1 MGVDEDQ
8 GLRFFCL
15 WRDKRIDQ
23 TFSEIVLAFQYG
35 QACQAHS
42 LEIGSLQS
50 FIIDINAVML
60 NSLKVR
66 AIEIR
71 QSQLKVK
78 LTLITFVGRYGQ
90 GIKK

>member
-60 NSLKVR
+60 INPIFPSN
-66 AIEIR
+66 IE
-71 QSQLKVK
+71 
-78 LTLITFVGRYGQ
+78 TLVVTTTFDVISRKPFY
-90 GIKK
+90 